1 MSACGKPYGVCVQDT
16 HPCFAHKMR
25 YMREHGVGVSRPGE
39 LFRSGTLTEH
49 RDDMVKRAK
58 QNGYDPVPVG
68 SRWV

>member
-1 MSACGKPYGVCVQDT
+1 VGGCGEPYEVCAAQT

-25 YMREHGVGVSRPGE
+25 YMREHGVGVARPGE
-39 LFRSGTLTEH
+39 LWRAGTVREH
-49 RDDMVKRAK
+49 QNDIVTRAR